1 MESTSGI
8 FYGTTYSDG
17 VNEGLGTVFFLSAG
31 ESAIVEPRPAI
42 GSVGETVAIVG
53 YGLREA
59 SSVSFNGMPAAILSA
74 APTVIYAKVPSDATT
89 GKIQVVTPNGTLTS
103 KRIFEVYPCHALA
116 SGLFAKVPV
125 PPTPNPNLSLR

>member
-42 GSVGETVAIVG
+42 GSVG
-53 YGLREA
+53 
-59 SSVSFNGMPAAILSA
+59 
-74 APTVIYAKVPSDATT
+74 
-89 GKIQVVTPNGTLTS
+89 
-103 KRIFEVYPCHALA
+103 
-116 SGLFAKVPV
+116 
-125 PPTPNPNLSLR
+125 